1 MKITEVKSGQWF
13 KHNNIEFMK
22 IDRTKNAKI
31 EPYEIAVT
39 FDGVIVL
46 FNPGIEVEPLDR
58 ITIDKNDYT
67 YLLNRDQKLSLLEA
81 GGVDNWEWYSESLEN
96 FEEIKWK

>member
-22 IDRTKNAKI
+22 IDGTKNTKI

-46 FNPGIEVEPLDR
+46 INPGIEVEPLDKVIVDR
-58 ITIDKNDYT
+58 RDYL
-67 YLLNRDQKLSLLEA
+67 YLQNRDNELNCLEA
-81 GGVDNWEWYSESLEN
+81 GGVDNWEWYDESLEN
-96 FEEIKWK
+96 FEEIK